1 VQVDSSVIEGKY
13 LQDILDHPRALENT
27 LASLQENPSLGELT
41 ARLRKGNFTTL
52 VLTGMGS
59 SFHALH
65 PLQAISSHS
74 CLRSFSC
81 QQDLPALEIDTFP
94 AKQSSVDRPRTRS
107 EHHKT
112 RGQSQQQAMNSPM
125 TSVRDHHPQLNE
137 HFQSP

>member
-65 PLQAISSHS
+65 PLQAISS
-74 CLRSFSC
+74 LLLLALFLMPTGFTGLGNRYVSC
-81 QQDLPALEIDTFP
+81 QTIERRSTTHPVRASQDSRPKPATSHELPDDQCA
-94 AKQSSVDRPRTRS
+94 RS
-107 EHHKT
+107 PSTVE
-112 RGQSQQQAMNSPM
+112 
-125 TSVRDHHPQLNE
+125 
-137 HFQSP
+137 